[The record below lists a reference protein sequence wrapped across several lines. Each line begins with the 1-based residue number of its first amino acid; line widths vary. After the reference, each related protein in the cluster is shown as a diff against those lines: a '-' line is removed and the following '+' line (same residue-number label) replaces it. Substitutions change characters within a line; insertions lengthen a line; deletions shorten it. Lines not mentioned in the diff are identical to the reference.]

1 MAMATHTPTLEE
13 LLNRSDVHFNL
24 WPAHLVE
31 HAIRN
36 GEAQLADNGAVVATT
51 GKKTGRSPKDK
62 FIVKDAITADKV
74 AWGAVNQPFDSA
86 KFDAL
91 YLRVME

>member
-1 MAMATHTPTLEE
+1 MATATHTPTVGE
-13 LLNRSDVHFNL
+13 LLNRKDVHFNL

-31 HAIRN
+31 HAIRK

-74 AWGAVNQPFDSA
+74 ARGAFA
-86 KFDAL
+86 DA
-91 YLRVME
+91 